1 MRAQRRCLR
10 ALSSSSCHAAAGFP
24 KAFSLSWAPMSS
36 CRSARVQDSSWQS
49 SISDMRRRCASNLR
63 LHSDLRFHDGA
74 ATAPIFLPM
83 QEPKGRRSARMLP
96 EAAASDPYASRPR
109 SSPPGTYCR
118 SFAGCRRG
126 RMRQQLLPRL
136 RRPRAAR
143 AEGRRGGSCPEGR
156 APQSRKG
163 RGTDEDEPSQMPA
176 GEGGQAVEDRL
187 SCLRR
192 ASKDG
197 GRLQ

>member
-1 MRAQRRCLR
+1 
-10 ALSSSSCHAAAGFP
+10 
-24 KAFSLSWAPMSS
+24 
-36 CRSARVQDSSWQS
+36 
-49 SISDMRRRCASNLR
+49 MRRGCASNLR

-74 ATAPIFLPM
+74 ATVPILLFSPWEGLHHTCSGAGLPM

-96 EAAASDPYASRPR
+96 EAAASGPYVSRPR
-109 SSPPGTYCR
+109 SSPPDTYCR
-118 SFAGCRRG
+118 SSAGCRRG

-136 RRPRAAR
+136 RGPRAAR
-143 AEGRRGGSCPEGR
+143 AEGCRGGSCPEGR

-163 RGTDEDEPSQMPA
+163 CGTDEDEPRQMPA
-176 GEGGQAVEDRL
+176 GESGQAVEDRL